1 VRYLTAGDRVPF
13 LECVGEFRHNGV
25 VKIRPEVAPGVGA
38 LGVPPARRAG
48 GRAGEIT
55 GHTRGEIIQLLL
67 ESGPITAGDIGDRLG
82 ISAAGVRRH
91 LDALL
96 AAGEAQASPAAVW
109 QQHGRGRP
117 AKRYRLTA
125 AGRAKL
131 GHTYDDLAAAA
142 MRQLREIGGDE
153 AVQTFARRRIDTIL
167 AGVSD
172 GPDDVEATA
181 ERVATALTKA
191 GYATTT
197 TRVRGPIDGIEIC
210 QHHCPVSH
218 VAEEFPELCQTERE
232 AFAEI
237 LGTHVQ
243 RLATIVNGDCAC
255 TTHVPLTDPSAHSPR
270 RGKTKLEGAS
280 I

>member
-1 VRYLTAGDRVPF
+1 M
-13 LECVGEFRHNGV
+13 
-25 VKIRPEVAPGVGA
+25 KIRPEVD
-38 LGVPPARRAG
+38 R
-48 GRAGEIT
+48 
-55 GHTRGEIIQLLL
+55 HTRGEIVQLLL
-67 ESGPITAGDIGDRLG
+67 EAGPITAGEIGDRLG

-91 LDALL
+91 LELL
-96 AAGEAQASPAAVW
+96 LDAGEAQASPAASL
-109 QQHGRGRP
+109 QLHGRGRP

-125 AGRAKL
+125 QGRAKL

-153 AVQTFARRRIDTIL
+153 AVRTFARRRIDSIL
-167 AGVSD
+167 SGVRD
-172 GPDDVEATA
+172 GADDIESDVESDVESTA
-181 ERVATALTKA
+181 DRVADALTKA
-191 GYATTT
+191 GYVTTT
-197 TRVRGPIDGIEIC
+197 AQAHGQVEGIQIC

-218 VAEEFPELCQTERE
+218 VAEEFPELCETERD

-255 TTHVPLTDPSAHSPR
+255 TTHVPLTPKSTASAHSPR
-270 RGKTKLEGAS
+270 RSKTKFEGAS

>member
-1 VRYLTAGDRVPF
+1 MAASCHSSSVTAPRIVADLTEADRVPF
-13 LECVGEFRHNGV
+13 LDCTGEFRHNGV
-25 VKIRPEVAPGVGA
+25 VKIRPETD
-38 LGVPPARRAG
+38 R
-48 GRAGEIT
+48 
-55 GHTRGEIIQLLL
+55 HTRGEIVQLLL
-67 ESGPITAGDIGDRLG
+67 EAGPITAGEIGDRLG

-96 AAGEAQASPAAVW
+96 AAGEAQASPAASW

-153 AVQTFARRRIDTIL
+153 AVRTFARRRIDAIL
-167 AGVSD
+167 SGVSE
-172 GPDDVEATA
+172 GPGDVEATSD
-181 ERVATALTKA
+181 RVAEALTKA
-191 GYATTT
+191 GYATTID
-197 TRVRGPIDGIEIC
+197 RVNGPVDGIQIC

-218 VAEEFPELCQTERE
+218 VAEEFPELCQTERD

-255 TTHVPLTDPSAHSPR
+255 TTHVPLTAKSTHASAHSPR
-270 RGKTKLEGAS
+270 RSRTKLEGAS